1 MSIDEISLSVSL
13 IHSMM
18 IQNSLLSEFN
28 MYILRTESTVM
39 IQSERAM
46 LIRYSI
52 SLKFHVFFFVMSYCL
67 IISS

>member
-18 IQNSLLSEFN
+18 IQNSLLSEFD

-46 LIRYSI
+46 FIRYSI
-52 SLKFHVFFFVMSYCL
+52 SLKFHVFFFIMSYCL

>member
-18 IQNSLLSEFN
+18 IQNSLLSEFD

-52 SLKFHVFFFVMSYCL
+52 SSKFHVFFFVMSYCL